1 MTRPRHRH
9 RLFSALAAA
18 ALSFAVV
25 SAGAG
30 LPGSMA
36 FASVETA
43 SHTASTPDGLVAV
56 EVSPSDGGAVEQPS
70 ITSFGITITNGT
82 DTDLAA
88 GTVSL
93 AVTAAPI
100 AGTAALDAWLGV
112 SGADAAASPAGTTV
126 IRTIDI
132 PELIAGQQYVVSGL
146 DFTPPA
152 LGLDDADAWGA
163 FGVSAGYTA
172 GDTAAGGR
180 TAIVWRAQ
188 AQPVVTSIALV
199 APVTVPLSYGG
210 ILDADELTELTEE
223 DGALT
228 TQLDAYVGEQIAL
241 GIDPR
246 IIASIRALGTRAPAA
261 AIDWLAR
268 LEAAP
273 NETFALQYGDAEP
286 ALQTDAGLEQLL
298 APTSFSFALDV
309 ADFPVTVPASETPTP
324 TGVPTTDPDGTDP
337 TPQSATSSSSASDPA
352 AAAESPAPTPT
363 DEPTPTETP
372 TEPVPT
378 VPTTEELLAWA
389 YTLPGIVWSTGAV
402 SDADLGVF
410 AASGGSVSMV
420 DSANADTTGRTLRA
434 SATVGANRALLTDHG
449 LAESLNAAASAATE
463 GAFQTAIADVNARV
477 AAIGT
482 EGAVGGTV
490 LAVLPRGVE
499 TALPSLA
506 ETADAL
512 RSLPAADRSTVANV
526 LAEAPSAVTLGSLP
540 AAEDRVADMKG
551 LLDDE
556 QSVDRFSTVLDDPE
570 LLTGRERATLLST
583 LAAGWLD
590 SDDAWNSAV
599 TDQRARTDTVL
610 ASVRLADS
618 SRINMVGG
626 EVSLPFAV
634 RNDLPYPV
642 TVIMQASPSNGRLSI
657 SGSVKQEIAADSRA
671 TVLVPVQA
679 QIGNGDVTL
688 RVQLFSPT
696 GQAIGDQSFVG
707 VNVRADWEGI
717 GAIALAVLVGLLF
730 VSGVLRM
737 VLGRRAKRQRA
748 AASATDTDT
757 APAGETDD
765 DPDPPGDDGGPDGT
779 PPVESSPGRQ
789 ETNG

>member
-1 MTRPRHRH
+1 
-9 RLFSALAAA
+9 
-18 ALSFAVV
+18 
-25 SAGAG
+25 
-30 LPGSMA
+30 MA
-36 FASVETA
+36 SASVET
-43 SHTASTPDGLVAV
+43 TAHSATTPDGLVAV
-56 EVSPSDGGAVEQPS
+56 EVSPSDGGAVEQAS

-82 DTDLAA
+82 DADLSA

-100 AGTAALDAWLGV
+100 TGTAELDTWLGV
-112 SGADAAASPAGTTV
+112 SGADAAATPAGTTV
-126 IRTIDI
+126 VRTVDI

-152 LGLDDADAWGA
+152 LGLDDADTWGA

-188 AQPVVTSIALV
+188 AQPVTTTIALV
-199 APVTVPLSYGG
+199 APVTAPLSYGG
-210 ILDADELTELTEE
+210 ILDADELTELTGDE
-223 DGALT
+223 GALT
-228 TQLDAYVGEQIAL
+228 TQLDAFVGEQIAL

-261 AIDWLAR
+261 AVAWLAR

-286 ALQTDAGLEQLL
+286 AVQTDAGLEQLL

-309 ADFPVTVPASETPTP
+309 ADFPVTVPATETPTP
-324 TGVPTTDPDGTDP
+324 AETPTTDPDGTDP
-337 TPQSATSSSSASDPA
+337 TPQSATSSSTASDPA
-352 AAAESPAPTPT
+352 ATVESPEPTPT
-363 DEPTPTETP
+363 DEPTPTEPP
-372 TEPVPT
+372 TDPVPT
-378 VPTTEELLAWA
+378 VPTTEELLAWT
-389 YTLPGIVWSTGAV
+389 YTLPGIVWSSGAV
-402 SDADLGVF
+402 SDADLAVF
-410 AASGGSVSMV
+410 AASGGTVSMI
-420 DSANADTTGRTLRA
+420 DSANADASGRTLRA
-434 SATVGANRALLTDHG
+434 STAVGSNRALLTDHG
-449 LAESLNAAASAATE
+449 LAESLSDAASAATE
-463 GAFQTAIADVNARV
+463 GALQEAIADVNARV
-477 AAIGT
+477 TAIGT
-482 EGAVGGTV
+482 EGSVGGTV
-490 LAVLPRGVE
+490 LAVLPRGVDG
-499 TALPSLA
+499 ALPSLA
-506 ETADAL
+506 ETVDAL
-512 RSLPAADRSTVANV
+512 RSLPAASRSSVANA
-526 LAEAPSAVTLGSLP
+526 LAETPNTATLGSLAP
-540 AAEDRVADMKG
+540 ADDRVADLKR
-551 LLDDE
+551 LLEDE
-556 QSVDRFSTVLDDPE
+556 QGVGRFSTVLDDPE

-583 LAAGWLD
+583 LAAGWLP
-590 SDDAWNSAV
+590 SDAAWNVAV
-599 TDQRARTDTVL
+599 ADQRARTDTVL
-610 ASVRLADS
+610 TSVRLADS

-730 VSGVLRM
+730 VGGIIRM
-737 VLGRRAKRQRA
+737 VLGRRAKRREKS
-748 AASATDTDT
+748 AST
-757 APAGETDD
+757 APIEPTPDDDSDD
-765 DPDPPGDDGGPDGT
+765 DPDPPDNGPGPDGG

>member
-1 MTRPRHRH
+1 MTRPRHRP

-25 SAGAG
+25 SAGAW
-30 LPGSMA
+30 LPGSVA
-36 FASVETA
+36 IASVGTTA
-43 SHTASTPDGLVAV
+43 HSATTPDGLVAV
-56 EVSPSDGGAVEQPS
+56 EVSPSDGGAVEQAS
-70 ITSFGITITNGT
+70 ISSFGITITNGT
-82 DTDLAA
+82 DADLSA

-93 AVTAAPI
+93 AVTTAPI
-100 AGTAALDAWLGV
+100 TGTAELDTWLDV
-112 SGADAAASPAGTTV
+112 SGADAAATPAGTAVVRTV
-126 IRTIDI
+126 DI

-152 LGLDDADAWGA
+152 LGLDDADTWGA
-163 FGVSAGYTA
+163 FGVSAGYSA

-188 AQPVVTSIALV
+188 AQPVTTTIALV

-210 ILDADELTELTEE
+210 ILDADELTELTGDE
-223 DGALT
+223 GALT
-228 TQLDAYVGEQIAL
+228 TQLDAFVGEQIAL

-261 AIDWLAR
+261 AVAWLAR

-286 ALQTDAGLEQLL
+286 AVQTDAGLEQLL
-298 APTSFSFALDV
+298 EPTSFSFALDV
-309 ADFPVTVPASETPTP
+309 ADFPVTVPATETPTP
-324 TGVPTTDPDGTDP
+324 AETPTTNPDGTDP
-337 TPQSATSSSSASDPA
+337 TPQSATSSSTASDPA
-352 AAAESPAPTPT
+352 ATVESPEPTPT
-363 DEPTPTETP
+363 DEPTPTEPP
-372 TEPVPT
+372 TDPVPT
-378 VPTTEELLAWA
+378 VPTTEELLAWT
-389 YTLPGIVWSTGAV
+389 YTLPAIVWSSGAV
-402 SDADLGVF
+402 SDADLSVF
-410 AASGGSVSMV
+410 AASGGTVSMI
-420 DSANADTTGRTLRA
+420 DSANADTSGRTLRA
-434 SATVGANRALLTDHG
+434 STTVGSNRTLLTDHG
-449 LAESLNAAASAATE
+449 LAESLSAAASASTE
-463 GAFQTAIADVNARV
+463 GALQEAIADVNARV

-482 EGAVGGTV
+482 EGTVGGTV
-490 LAVLPRGVE
+490 LAVLPRGVDG
-499 TALPSLA
+499 ALPSLA
-506 ETADAL
+506 ETVDAL
-512 RSLPAADRSTVANV
+512 RSLPAAARSSVANA
-526 LAEAPSAVTLGSLP
+526 LAEVPNTATLGSLAP
-540 AAEDRVADMKG
+540 SEDRVADLKR

-556 QSVDRFSTVLDDPE
+556 QGVARFSTVLDDPE

-583 LAAGWLD
+583 LAAGWLT
-590 SDDAWNSAV
+590 SDEAWNEAV
-599 TDQRARTDTVL
+599 AEQHTRTDTVL
-610 ASVRLADS
+610 TSVRLADS

-642 TVIMQASPSNGRLSI
+642 TVIMQASPSNGRLNI

-730 VSGVLRM
+730 VGGIIRM
-737 VLGRRAKRQRA
+737 VLGRRAKRREKA
-748 AASATDTDT
+748 AAAAAVEPTPDDDS
-757 APAGETDD
+757 DD
-765 DPDPPGDDGGPDGT
+765 DPDPPDDGPGPDSG